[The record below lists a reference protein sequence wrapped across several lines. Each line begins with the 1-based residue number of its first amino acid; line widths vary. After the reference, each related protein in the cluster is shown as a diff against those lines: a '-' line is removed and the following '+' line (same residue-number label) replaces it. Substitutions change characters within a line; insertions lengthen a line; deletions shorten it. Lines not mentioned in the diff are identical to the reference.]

1 MTLVEVLAITALP
14 EAAQNLVDCV
24 KQAED
29 EAGRRLEQ
37 AESLRRSTEQEE
49 RISRGMLETAKAVE
63 LAAAAALTAA

>member
-29 EAGRRLEQ
+29 EAGRRLEPPCPGRSGP
-37 AESLRRSTEQEE
+37 AGGES
-49 RISRGMLETAKAVE
+49 
-63 LAAAAALTAA
+63 AAR